1 MNDFQKN
8 KKVFNNFLK
17 THVLSHKFDKQLDPL
32 FHEIQA
38 FEKGITSLFGNTSQ
52 EENKLQLTVNYRE
65 KPQLIPRTWL
75 ISDNMNS
82 KLNCAWETNSE
93 ISSRNLKDSFLTRIQ
108 NELLQSFSLR

>member
-38 FEKGITSLFGNTSQ
+38 FEEE
-52 EENKLQLTVNYRE
+52 EENQLQSTVNYRE

-82 KLNCAWETNSE
+82 KLNCALETNSE
-93 ISSRNLKDSFLTRIQ
+93 ISGRKRQFPNQ
-108 NELLQSFSLR
+108 NPK

>member
-38 FEKGITSLFGNTSQ
+38 FEKGITSLFGNTSGGGGKGGKPTAV
-52 EENKLQLTVNYRE
+52 NRKL
-65 KPQLIPRTWL
+65 
-75 ISDNMNS
+75 S
-82 KLNCAWETNSE
+82 
-93 ISSRNLKDSFLTRIQ
+93 
-108 NELLQSFSLR
+108 

>member
-1 MNDFQKN
+1 MNDFKKN
-8 KKVFNNFLK
+8 KKFFNNFLK
-17 THVLSHKFDKQLDPL
+17 TNVLSHKFDKQLDPL

-82 KLNCAWETNSE
+82 KLNCALETNSE
-93 ISSRNLKDSFLTRIQ
+93 ISGRNLKDSFLTRIQ

>member
-1 MNDFQKN
+1 M
-8 KKVFNNFLK
+8 K
-17 THVLSHKFDKQLDPL
+17 TNVLSQKFDKQLDPL

-52 EENKLQLTVNYRE
+52 EENQLQLTVNYRE

>member
-17 THVLSHKFDKQLDPL
+17 TNVLSHKFDKQLDPL